1 MSLILKFLKGLECG
15 SSARKPAYQR
25 EDLSSNT
32 RIAKKKILKFF
43 PLNIITNNSFDNFL
57 GGTLG

>member
-1 MSLILKFLKGLECG
+1 VAQVPENLLTK
-15 SSARKPAYQR
+15 R